1 MQAYEDHFLS
11 ISVLLQIF
19 RLCSSPEHIAEKG
32 AVGEERTTAA
42 KKRNPATQQ

>member
-19 RLCSSPEHIAEKG
+19 PLCSSPAHIAKKG
-32 AVGEERTTAA
+32 AVGEEHTTAA

>member
-19 RLCSSPEHIAEKG
+19 RLCTCSSPAHIAEKG
-32 AVGEERTTAA
+32 AVGEEHTTAA
-42 KKRNPATQQ
+42 IPLAD